1 MKQYVE
7 EISDLIENKNIRYEI
22 HSFNSSAFMIDV
34 WIYNEFYC
42 IQLFDFKF
50 GISKVTEEI
59 DFNTIPDKTF
69 NEWEDFK
76 VELEKIIDEEY

>member
-1 MKQYVE
+1 MKQHIE

-22 HSFNSSAFMIDV
+22 HSFDSNAYIIDI
-34 WIYNEFYC
+34 WINNGFYC
-42 IQLFDFKF
+42 IQLFDYKF

-76 VELEKIIDEEY
+76 FELEKIINE